1 MYQALAQWGLPG
13 SCVPAYGFWSLAP
26 GSLLSVADRNLR
38 ASSQK
43 QAASDL
49 GIEPLNLAI
58 NG

>member
-26 GSLLSVADRNLR
+26 GSLLSVADRNFR

-49 GIEPLNLAI
+49 GIEPLNL
-58 NG
+58 